1 MNSVSP
7 VLTEAEVESEQ
18 VVALEQEQ
26 YYPIIVARILFQ
38 DKSPCSMVRFQF
50 TDEERKLIDQGA
62 DLIIGQPHHS
72 LMMPI
77 SLQLA
82 MPGGY
87 PET

>member
-50 TDEERKLIDQGA
+50 TDEDRKLIDQ
-62 DLIIGQPHHS
+62 
-72 LMMPI
+72 
-77 SLQLA
+77 
-82 MPGGY
+82 
-87 PET
+87 